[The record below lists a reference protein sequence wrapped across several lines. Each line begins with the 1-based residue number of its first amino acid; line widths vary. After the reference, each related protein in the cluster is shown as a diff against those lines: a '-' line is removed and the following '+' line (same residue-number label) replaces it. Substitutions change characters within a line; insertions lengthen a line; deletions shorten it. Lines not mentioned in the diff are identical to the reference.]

1 MKNKSFIIALVFAVV
16 ASLCFSMVAYG
27 GDTPI
32 IPIPGGG
39 GTSST
44 GSSSSSDSSSDW
56 ETPTESLSVSTTV
69 ARISITKC
77 TFSTIAAK
85 TYTGKA
91 IKPVPTVKYKGT
103 KLTKD
108 KHFTLKYSA
117 NKKVGTATVTVTGK
131 GKYTGTKKLT
141 FKINPKGTTVTKV
154 TSPKKKQLK
163 VTWKKQT
170 TQATGYNLRYSTSS
184 GFKNADTV
192 TVKSNKTTVRTIK
205 KLKSNKKYYVSIRT
219 YKTVNGKKYYST
231 WSKAKSIKVK

>member
-1 MKNKSFIIALVFAVV
+1 MKTKSILIALVFAIV
-16 ASLCFSMVAYG
+16 ASLCFSTVAYG
-27 GDTPI
+27 GSTPI
-32 IPIPGGG
+32 IPLPGDLN
-39 GTSST
+39 TSNN
-44 GSSSSSDSSSDW
+44 SSENSSGSDW
-56 ETPTESLSVSTTV
+56 ETPDESITASSTTK

-77 TFSTIAAK
+77 TFSTISSR
-85 TYTGKA
+85 TYTGKE
-91 IKPVPTVKYKGT
+91 IKPTPTVKYKGT
-103 KLTKD
+103 RLTKGT
-108 KHFTLKYSA
+108 HYTLKYSA

-141 FKINPKGTTVTKV
+141 FKIKPKGTTVSKV

-170 TQATGYNLRYSTSS
+170 TQTTGYNLRYSTSS

-192 TVKSNKTTVRTIK
+192 TIKSNKTTVRTIK

-219 YKTVNGKKYYST
+219 YKTVNGKKYYSS